1 MIPLC
6 PVRRFSERKRCDMA
20 YFPIF
25 IKIEQKKCVI
35 LGGGKVALR
44 KAQTLLR
51 YGADVHIVS
60 QEICKELRELLPP
73 EKIWQRDLTTG
84 EPETVRYL
92 PAEEVKQGEEA
103 PTPGTADISSE
114 EGTGAAAFLED
125 AALVVAAFLED
136 AALVVAATGS
146 RQVNS
151 QAAQFC
157 RSRKIP
163 VNVADAPEEC
173 TFFFP
178 AVVKKGDVSIGVNT
192 AGKSPVVSSRV
203 RRKVEAAIPEYYGE
217 LTDQLGQL
225 REYVKEHV
233 SEESAR
239 RAILKQAAAEAFSH
253 ERTLSPEEIHSIIR
267 QVLNHGTISGRPVGH

>member
-1 MIPLC
+1 
-6 PVRRFSERKRCDMA
+6 MA

-25 IKIEQKKCVI
+25 IEIEQKKCVI

-60 QEICKELRELLPP
+60 REVCKELRELLPP

-103 PTPGTADISSE
+103 PGTADISSE
-114 EGTGAAAFLED
+114 EGTGAAAFPED
-125 AALVVAAFLED
+125 TTLVVAAFPEDTTLVVAAFLED

-151 QAAQFC
+151 RAAQFC

-217 LTDQLGQL
+217 LTAQLGQL
-225 REYVKEHV
+225 REYVKDHV

>member
-1 MIPLC
+1 
-6 PVRRFSERKRCDMA
+6 MA

-25 IKIEQKKCVI
+25 IEIEQKKCVI

-60 QEICKELRELLPP
+60 REVCKELRELLPP

-84 EPETVRYL
+84 ELETVRYL
-92 PAEEVKQGEEA
+92 HAETAGQGKEVTA
-103 PTPGTADISSE
+103 PETVDISSE

-125 AALVVAAFLED
+125 AALVVAAFPEDAALVVASFLED

-151 QAAQFC
+151 RAAQFC

-192 AGKSPVVSSRV
+192 AGKSPVVSSKV

-217 LTDQLGQL
+217 LTAQLGQL
-225 REYVKEHV
+225 REYVKDHV

>member
-1 MIPLC
+1 
-6 PVRRFSERKRCDMA
+6 MA

-25 IKIEQKKCVI
+25 IEIEQKKCVI

-60 QEICKELRELLPP
+60 REVCKELRELLPP
-73 EKIWQRDLTTG
+73 EKIWQRDLSAG

-92 PAEEVKQGEEA
+92 HAEAVKQGEEA
-103 PTPGTADISSE
+103 PAPGTAGISSE
-114 EGTGAAAFLED
+114 GTGTAAFPED
-125 AALVVAAFLED
+125 AALVAASFLED

-151 QAAQFC
+151 RAAQFC

-217 LTDQLGQL
+217 LTAQLGQL
-225 REYVKEHV
+225 REYVKDHV